1 MATGLDEMS
10 IKNEAVEKSVS
21 ESCQFLSNTLLA
33 ISGKLDG
40 EVADV
45 RKKVTSYKGILQAQT
60 SMITRQTDT
69 IDELS
74 KKVATMEK
82 QRMGDDESAALNKKI
97 ETKLQ
102 DLKKEVDRMIKTAFE
117 NLKSD
122 FRFEGIDNGT
132 EVHTAEFIEPP
143 YHLIQKYNILVIADV
158 DVGNMDESQISDVMR
173 EKAMQGNIAIKYK
186 TKKQTEYKQEIVMDQ
201 AESFD
206 LLKPTVQ
213 GTTQIERDAEK
224 ESDFEDISWQLIKIN
239 GVDLSLMSPED
250 VEAQFQTA
258 DYPIELKCFVG
269 TCGTLTTSD
278 ARELTSLLDSV
289 EIVKIDSKPIDMTT
303 IDQAFIDA
311 LSWPVVVDWEAV
323 GSEMVYVS
331 IPEAPLWKFKATE
344 LAPIVYKS
352 NTPGLKNGVE
362 VTSIN
367 DVPLSVTKSH
377 ADVQPEESKSGWS
390 DTVKAFLDKKD
401 DIRLIG
407 IKEYESTK
415 DLKSDISSSCRSNVM
430 TPLTSRRGQHA
441 RLPKRRGTGDNE
453 IAAMVKKQVEK
464 KAEDIISRCE
474 FMLDKV
480 ESEIRKQ
487 ITDGEA
493 KVTKELGGIYEDI
506 ARSSG
511 MTEDEK
517 DMIENLRHDQQ
528 NLKDNLTEDV
538 KTLTDQAA
546 VQLDRLDDH
555 DSVLKT
561 KFNTVDFVIRFN
573 ELFGEAIGKIEH
585 AINELEKDQVGQRT
599 INEENDLK
607 LVYLENCFQQHENR
621 FEILVNKIH
630 SLRKS
635 VKKCQEAIEDNV
647 SHNPFLANDDLFC
660 LSCGVNMP
668 QTFQA
673 LPIRR
678 PKSTMGPGMGIGGG
692 FKFQKTAKN
701 RLATP
706 EKLMELGKKSMTMSK
721 SMPNI
726 DYNDENGENQQLNKM
741 DTYLRDIRLK
751 VENI

>member
-1 MATGLDEMS
+1 MATDLDGLS
-10 IKNEAVEKSVS
+10 IKNETIEKSVS
-21 ESCQFLSNTLLA
+21 KSCQFLTNTLLA

-45 RKKVTSYKGILQAQT
+45 TKKVSSYKGILQAQT
-60 SMITRQTDT
+60 TMITNQADT
-69 IDELS
+69 IDKLT
-74 KKVATMEK
+74 KRVAKMEK
-82 QRMGDDESAALNKKI
+82 RTMGDDESAALNKKI

-102 DLKKEVDRMIKTAFE
+102 DVKKEVERMIKTAFE

-132 EVHTAEFIEPP
+132 EIHSAEFIEPP
-143 YHLIQKYNILVIADV
+143 FHLIQKYNILVIADV
-158 DVGNMDESQISDVMR
+158 DVADMDETQKSDVMR
-173 EKAMQGNIAIKYK
+173 EKSMQGNIMIRYK
-186 TKKQTEYKQEIVMDQ
+186 TKKQTEYKQAVVMDE

-213 GTTQIERDAEK
+213 GATQIERDAEK

-239 GVDLSLMSPED
+239 GVDLSTMSPEEVD
-250 VEAQFQTA
+250 AQFQEA

-269 TCGTLTTSD
+269 TCGTLTAADS
-278 ARELTSLLDSV
+278 RELTSLLDSV
-289 EIVKIDSKPIDMTT
+289 EIVQINSKPIDMTT

-323 GSEMVYVS
+323 GSEMVFVS
-331 IPEAPLWKFKATE
+331 LPDPPKWKFKSTE

-352 NTPGLKNGVE
+352 NTPALKNGVE

-367 DVPLSVTKSH
+367 DIPLSVTKSH
-377 ADVQPEESKSGWS
+377 ADVQPDGSKSAWL
-390 DTVKAFLDKKD
+390 DTVQAFLKQKD

-430 TPLTSRRGQHA
+430 TPLTSRKGKHA
-441 RLPKRRGTGDNE
+441 RIPKTRGTDNND

-464 KAEDIISRCE
+464 KAEDIINRCE
-474 FMLDKV
+474 FMLNKL
-480 ESEIRKQ
+480 ETEIQKQ
-487 ITDGEA
+487 ISDGEA
-493 KVTKELGGIYEDI
+493 KVNEELGGIYEDI

-517 DMIENLRHDQQ
+517 EMIENLRHDQQ

-546 VQLDRLDDH
+546 VQLDRLDNH
-555 DSVLKT
+555 DSVLTT
-561 KFNTVDFVIRFN
+561 KFDTVDFVIRFN
-573 ELFGEAIGKIEH
+573 ELFAEAIGKIEN
-585 AINELEKDQVGQRT
+585 AVNELEKDQAGQRT

-630 SLRKS
+630 SLRKA